1 MNRAPSRHAVALAA
15 ALSLSVAFAPASRAQ
30 SQRQTPPSPAPTAA
44 PAAPQQ
50 RPAAPA
56 PAPGQPQPQA
66 QAQQPATDPNKVVL
80 TVGDQ
85 KVTAGEVEALVN
97 DLPARQQQLLQQAG
111 KRMLAEELVRI
122 KLLAQEAQKRKLDQD
137 PKTRR
142 QLELTR
148 DQILAGAVASDVL
161 REQYSQNKEK
171 YEKIRAR
178 HILIRTPGS
187 RVPVRPGQKE
197 LTEAEAKAK
206 ADDLRKQ
213 IQGGADFAELARK
226 ESDDTGS
233 GARGG
238 DLDVFGHGMMV
249 PEFDKA
255 AFALKKGEVSEPV
268 KTQFGYHIIQVTDVL
283 TFDELQQDIAS
294 QNSPQIQKMVEDLR
308 KNANVQID
316 EGYFGPAPAP
326 KPAAGIPGAPGAQ
339 GAPGVAQPQG
349 NTQGP
354 K

>member
-1 MNRAPSRHAVALAA
+1 LNRAVSRHAVALAA
-15 ALSLSVAFAPASRAQ
+15 ALSVSVAFAPASHAQ
-30 SQRQTPPSPAPTAA
+30 APGQA
-44 PAAPQQ
+44 P
-50 RPAAPA
+50 R
-56 PAPGQPQPQA
+56 PAPGATPPAAAAAQPPA
-66 QAQQPATDPNKVVL
+66 QAQPKPPTDPNKVVL

-85 KVTAGEVEALVN
+85 KVTAGEVEALVA
-97 DLPARQQQLLQQAG
+97 DLPARQQQLLEQAG

-137 PKTRR
+137 PKTKR

-148 DQILAGAVASDVL
+148 DQILAGAVAGDLL
-161 REQYSQNKEK
+161 RQQYNENKEK

-197 LTEAEAKAK
+197 LTDAEAKSK

-213 IQGGADFAELARK
+213 IQKGGDFAELARK

-294 QNSPQIQKMVEDLR
+294 QNSPQIQKMVDDLK

-316 EGYFGPAPAP
+316 ESYFGPAPAP
-326 KPAAGIPGAPGAQ
+326 KPAAGIPGAPGAPGAAGEPGAPGTAPRPQ
-339 GAPGVAQPQG
+339 GAPGGPQG
-349 NTQGP
+349 G

>member
-1 MNRAPSRHAVALAA
+1 LNRAPSRHAVALAA
-15 ALSLSVAFAPASRAQ
+15 ALSVSVAYACAAPAQ
-30 SQRQTPPSPAPTAA
+30 NQPQNQPQGQPPAA
-44 PAAPQQ
+44 PAA
-50 RPAAPA
+50 
-56 PAPGQPQPQA
+56 
-66 QAQQPATDPNKVVL
+66 AQQPAAAAQGQAPAQPKSAVDPNKVVL

-85 KVTAGEVEALVN
+85 KVTAGEVEALVS

-122 KLLAQEAQKRKLDQD
+122 KLLAQEAQKRKLDQE

-197 LTEAEAKAK
+197 LTDAEAKAK
-206 ADDLRKQ
+206 AEDLRKQ
-213 IQGGADFAELARK
+213 IQGGADFGELARK

-268 KTQFGYHIIQVTDVL
+268 KTQFGYHIIQVTDIL

-316 EGYFGPAPAP
+316 ESYFGPAPAP
-326 KPAAGIPGAPGAQ
+326 RPAQGVPGAPGAQ
-339 GAPGVAQPQG
+339 PPAPQPQG
-349 NTQGP
+349 NAQGQ